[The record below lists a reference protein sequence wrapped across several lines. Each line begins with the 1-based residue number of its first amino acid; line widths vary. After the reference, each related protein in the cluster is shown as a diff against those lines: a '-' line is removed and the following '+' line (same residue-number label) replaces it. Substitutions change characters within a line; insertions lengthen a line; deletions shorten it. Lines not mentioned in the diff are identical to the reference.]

1 VTVVERGYP
10 PTHFLFSITFDP
22 PLLATRTMMGSNRM
36 RRVIGCCLGALLALS
51 SVKVAYA
58 AGSDQ
63 TWDFGSGN
71 SSSRATYR
79 WQLSSI
85 DDDSLKLTCL
95 IHGSTRRR
103 VCIFNEGVL
112 AAPKGYKICSAT
124 IDMRSSGIPDPSTF
138 TGVLQNQTHQLAWHA
153 EFGDNGPQ
161 PLSARVHFVLVPDES
176 ADECMKDGA
185 VYECGVGANNRQGCN
200 EKQPGGIQR

>member
-1 VTVVERGYP
+1 
-10 PTHFLFSITFDP
+10 
-22 PLLATRTMMGSNRM
+22 MMRL
-36 RRVIGCCLGALLALS
+36 IGCCIGALLTLS

-58 AGSDQ
+58 AGSNQ
-63 TWDFGSGN
+63 TWDFGIGN
-71 SSSRATYR
+71 SSSHATYR

-200 EKQPGGIQR
+200 EKQPGGVQR